1 MLVCQADRQ
10 NLSVP
15 DISSLGHNAC
25 VYQTDRQN
33 LSVTDISSLG
43 HNACVCPTDR
53 KNLSV
58 LDKLVVTNELCIHY
72 RYSLQDD
79 EWLKVMFEERQ
90 RWVPCYLKT
99 SFWAGMSTT
108 QRSESINAF
117 FDLFVHSKTS
127 LKQFVE
133 QYGCALKFKAEKEF
147 QADAESFS
155 KLVPCVSKFPMEK
168 QMQGIYTMAKF
179 KEFRDEVVG
188 KLYCDIIQWD
198 GGKIYHVKEEV
209 KITED
214 FYKTVYF
221 IVEYDSGLCECK
233 CSCHLFEFRGIVCRH
248 MFMVLQRNDVKIL
261 PEVYIMRRWRQ
272 DVKRPY
278 TRVKINYDGWITTV
292 QQQRYDKLCKT
303 FEDLANAIAD
313 DEEKYKSVMQW
324 MQDQLH
330 KCAGSTTT
338 YSVCGVMTQ
347 LPQLHTNVHGEAPGP
362 IQDPKITKRKG
373 APRKNRIK
381 GPLEKSKKNQKA
393 DPKPNKSR
401 KNPSGMHTS
410 DIASNQIYDFSVL
423 TPCVNDKGLDLNL
436 RLL

>member
-1 MLVCQADRQ
+1 MEFPSKDAVHDFEVGWNSHL
-10 NLSVP
+10 
-15 DISSLGHNAC
+15 
-25 VYQTDRQN
+25 
-33 LSVTDISSLG
+33 
-43 HNACVCPTDR
+43 
-53 KNLSV
+53 
-58 LDKLVVTNELCIHY
+58 E

-248 MFMVLQRNDVKIL
+248 MFMVLQRIL
-261 PEVYIMRRWRQ
+261 
-272 DVKRPY
+272 
-278 TRVKINYDGWITTV
+278 
-292 QQQRYDKLCKT
+292 C
-303 FEDLANAIAD
+303 
-313 DEEKYKSVMQW
+313 
-324 MQDQLH
+324 
-330 KCAGSTTT
+330 
-338 YSVCGVMTQ
+338 
-347 LPQLHTNVHGEAPGP
+347 
-362 IQDPKITKRKG
+362 
-373 APRKNRIK
+373 
-381 GPLEKSKKNQKA
+381 
-393 DPKPNKSR
+393 
-401 KNPSGMHTS
+401 
-410 DIASNQIYDFSVL
+410 
-423 TPCVNDKGLDLNL
+423 
-436 RLL
+436 